1 VQCTIDGLIYAASM
15 VLPGSARRRL
25 RPLALARWLPA
36 CGIAALAAN
45 ILAGAVS
52 GSRRSLLF

>member
-1 VQCTIDGLIYAASM
+1 MQCTIDGLIYAASM
-15 VLPGSARRRL
+15 VLAGSARRRV

-36 CGIAALAAN
+36 RGIAALAAN
-45 ILAGAVS
+45 ILAEAVS